1 MSLLSLALSLVFLA
15 LSFLAPNTLTA
26 FLGPLVVAGAALK
39 STASTIATVA
49 SKTPAELSQDLANN
63 LRNDLSV

>member
-26 FLGPLVVAGAALK
+26 FLGLGALGWPP
-39 STASTIATVA
+39 SPGS
-49 SKTPAELSQDLANN
+49 SPGYG
-63 LRNDLSV
+63 R